1 MSVQK
6 EGSDHG
12 TVRGLSA
19 NNYKAF
25 KKQNTMVL
33 KNKKKNATN
42 NFKNKKM
49 PIIK

>member
-25 KKQNTMVL
+25 KKQNTMVF
-33 KNKKKNATN
+33 KNKKNATN
-42 NFKNKKM
+42 NFKNKKCQL
-49 PIIK
+49 